1 MAAEPK
7 HLLELQK
14 AELGEL
20 KKQEERLSNDDTL

>member
-7 HLLELQK
+7 HLLPLQK
-14 AELGEL
+14 AELKEL